1 MTRAVRG
8 MIERQD
14 LIERVERD
22 EIETI
27 VTAMPD
33 LYGRLVGKR
42 IHGSFFVD
50 EVLDGGIHVC
60 NYLLAC
66 DMEMDPTPG
75 YDYTSWEKGY
85 GDLHGVPDLDTL
97 RVASWL
103 DRSAIVLC
111 DAVVEGGDALVE
123 VAPRTILRRQI
134 ERAASMGL
142 APLMASELEFF
153 LFHDDYATAHA
164 KGYRDL
170 ERSQHYVEDYHVLSS
185 TFAEP
190 VIGEIRRQ
198 IDASGIPVEF
208 SKGEWGPGQH
218 EINLRYGGALEMA
231 DRHVIYKLAAK
242 EIAAAAGWSLTFMA
256 KVDEA
261 LAGSSCHVH
270 MSLLDANGEPAFPG
284 GERIAGVPA
293 PVSKTFRWFLA
304 GLLRYA
310 RELTCLFAPNVN
322 SYKRFRPGTFAPTA
336 VAWSYDN
343 RTTGFRVVGH
353 GASVRIESRM
363 PGADVNPYLTYAAML
378 AAGLEGIEQ
387 QLEPEAMF
395 EGDAYGAEKLAQLPT
410 NLRDAIAAFAQ
421 SDFAR
426 KAFGDQVVEHIL
438 HFARTEQSVFD
449 ALVTDAERE
458 RYFERI

>member
-1 MTRAVRG
+1 MSRPVRAMLDRNELTDR
-8 MIERQD
+8 IERG
-14 LIERVERD
+14 

-27 VTAMPD
+27 VTALPD

-42 IHGSFFVD
+42 IHGPYFVD
-50 EVLDGGIHVC
+50 EVLDGGIHLC
-60 NYLLAC
+60 DYLLAC
-66 DMEMDPTPG
+66 DMDMDPTPG
-75 YDYTSWEKGY
+75 YAFTSWEKGY

-103 DRSAIVLC
+103 PRTAIVLC
-111 DAVVEGGDALVE
+111 DSVEEQGDSLVE

-134 ERAASMGL
+134 ERAADMGL

-153 LFHDDYATAHA
+153 LFRDDYATAHA

-170 ERSQHYVEDYHVLSS
+170 AKSQHYIEDYHVLSS

-218 EINLRYGGALEMA
+218 EINLRYGAALEMA

-256 KVDEA
+256 KVDED

-270 MSLLDANGEPAFPG
+270 MSLQDLEGDPAFPG
-284 GERIAGVPA
+284 AKRLAGVPA
-293 PVSKTFRWFLA
+293 PVSDTFRWYLG
-304 GLLRYA
+304 GLLRYS

-353 GASVRIESRM
+353 GASVRVESRM
-363 PGADVNPYLTYAAML
+363 PGADVNPYLTYAALL

-387 QLEPEAMF
+387 KIEPEPMF
-395 EGDAYGAEKLAQLPT
+395 EGDAYGAEKLTQLPT
-410 NLRDAIAAFAQ
+410 NLRDSIVALER

-426 KAFGDQVVEHIL
+426 KSFGDDVVDHIL

-449 ALVTDAERE
+449 ARVTDAERE